1 MARKMRR
8 FILGLGLTL
17 LLSGCMNT
25 VSENTQDELED
36 QYASVQEYKGEG
48 YALEN
53 GKKNDK
59 MATKHRGEIEGAVKT
74 FFLDRYHTKVKVHNI
89 VGNMEGATVF
99 IESTG
104 PLSFYSYAMVP
115 ITGGEVQTDEVWSQE
130 GQVESAITD
139 GLYQQMFD
147 EEFRQLDRFLESF
160 VMEGGVV
167 GRTVESLGN
176 VGGDGYMTPYY
187 FISTSP
193 LEDEAIRPVFN
204 LYMKA
209 PDSSIEELRTVFKE
223 EAFNPE
229 NVRISIMLFM
239 KEEGVQPSEKVFK
252 QLIKNV
258 ETLDGIPKGA
268 YSIFIND
275 NRVHKES
282 YEGVK
287 DNSLERAYPNE
298 IIKK

>member
-1 MARKMRR
+1 MARKMRGI
-8 FILGLGLTL
+8 ILGIGLTL

-25 VSENTQDELED
+25 VSENTQAELED

-48 YALEN
+48 YALKN
-53 GKKNDK
+53 GEKNNK
-59 MATKHRGEIEGAVKT
+59 IATKHRGEIEEAVKI
-74 FFLDRYHTKVKVHNI
+74 FFLDRYHTAVKVHNI
-89 VGNMEGATVF
+89 VGNEKGATVF

-115 ITGGEVQTDEVWSQE
+115 ITGGKVQPDGVWSQE

-139 GLYQQMFD
+139 GLYREIFD
-147 EEFRQLDRFLESF
+147 EQFRLLDRILEST
-160 VMEGGVV
+160 VMQGEVV
-167 GRTVESLGN
+167 GRTIESLGN

-193 LEDEAIRPVFN
+193 LKDEAIRPVFD

-209 PDSSIEELRTVFKE
+209 PDSSLEELRNAFKE
-223 EAFNPE
+223 EDFNPE
-229 NVRISIMLFM
+229 NLRISIMLFM

-252 QLIKNV
+252 QLIKDV

-268 YSIFIND
+268 YSVFIND

>member
-1 MARKMRR
+1 MARKSRGI
-8 FILGLGLTL
+8 ILGIGLTIL
-17 LLSGCMNT
+17 LAGCMNT
-25 VSENTQDELED
+25 VSENTQAELED
-36 QYASVQEYKGEG
+36 EYASVQEYKGEG
-48 YALEN
+48 YALKN
-53 GKKNDK
+53 GEKNDK
-59 MATKHRGEIEGAVKT
+59 VATKHRGEIEEAVKS
-74 FFLDRYHTKVKVHNI
+74 FFQGRYHTKVKVHNI
-89 VGNMEGATVF
+89 VGNEKGATVF

-115 ITGGEVQTDEVWSQE
+115 IIGGKVQPDGVWSQE

-147 EEFRQLDRFLESF
+147 EQFRQLDRFLESF
-160 VMEGGVV
+160 VMEEEVV

-193 LEDEAIRPVFN
+193 LEDEAIRPVFD

-209 PDSSIEELRTVFKE
+209 PDSNIEELRNVFKE
-223 EAFNPE
+223 EDFNPE
-229 NVRISIMLFM
+229 NLRVSIMLFM
-239 KEEGVQPSEKVFK
+239 KEEGVQPSKKVFK
-252 QLIKNV
+252 QLLKDV

-268 YSIFIND
+268 YSLFIND
-275 NRVHKES
+275 NGVHKES

-287 DNSLERAYPNE
+287 ENSLERSYPKE